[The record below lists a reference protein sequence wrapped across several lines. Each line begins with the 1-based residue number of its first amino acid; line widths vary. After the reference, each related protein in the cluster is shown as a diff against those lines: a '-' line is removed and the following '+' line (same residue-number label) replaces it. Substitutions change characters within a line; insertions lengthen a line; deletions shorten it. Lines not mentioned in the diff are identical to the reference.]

1 MFINVALSSFTF
13 LITTSFTAGP
23 ETLVPVDLSLVSR
36 GELIL
41 APGVITKVPVTFER
55 LIGVMVSGKNC
66 HKLNILEHE
75 NREICTFWQIWEF
88 QIVVLSKKIIHFILM
103 VWAHSPGN
111 PQFGFGAQKN
121 ICGFWFDIGI
131 WPPMNVKRTGTK
143 VYRGLTVLSP
153 TYMPVSRTKVYWGP
167 NVFVFVFV
175 FVFVYLHVWH
185 PRTLP

>member
-88 QIVVLSKKIIHFILM
+88 EIVVLSKKIIHFILM
-103 VWAHSPGN
+103 VWDCLPRRKGYFLNLWEGILIIMITHCQNCCIICTHRRVSLFEQSTILAEEPGRVT
-111 PQFGFGAQKN
+111 
-121 ICGFWFDIGI
+121 D
-131 WPPMNVKRTGTK
+131 
-143 VYRGLTVLSP
+143 
-153 TYMPVSRTKVYWGP
+153 
-167 NVFVFVFV
+167 
-175 FVFVYLHVWH
+175 
-185 PRTLP
+185 

>member
-88 QIVVLSKKIIHFILM
+88 EIVVLSKKIIHFILM

-131 WPPMNVKRTGTK
+131 WPPTPPPVIFCPKLESHHR
-143 VYRGLTVLSP
+143 P
-153 TYMPVSRTKVYWGP
+153 YMWYIFGMPWVQGPLWQCSGVSDMQIHNTNTHTNKQIQ
-167 NVFVFVFV
+167 
-175 FVFVYLHVWH
+175 
-185 PRTLP
+185 